1 MFIRHHQF
9 VISLATITTVLI
21 VIIILII
28 YPALRDIL
36 TINSTISQEKEILE
50 QKLALGL
57 NIKTTEKLLASIDE
71 TQPILESVFIRQGQE
86 LEFITS
92 IEQAATQHGIELE
105 LKPDFTGKA
114 ITPDVSEVTIEI
126 TATGNYL
133 SLQDFLKTIEQ
144 LPHYYTTEA
153 LIVSRSNSRE
163 DTTMQFLG
171 KAYLL
176 K

>member
-9 VISLATITTVLI
+9 IISLTAITTILV
-21 VIIILII
+21 VIIVLII

-36 TINSTISQEKEILE
+36 TINTTFSQEKQLLE

-57 NIKTTEKLLASIDE
+57 NIKTTEKILTGIDE
-71 TQPILESVFIRQGQE
+71 AQPILESVFIRQGQE
-86 LEFITS
+86 LEFITK
-92 IEQAATQHGIELE
+92 IEETATQKGVQLE
-105 LKPDFTGKA
+105 LKPDFTGKP

-126 TATGNYL
+126 NASGNYL
-133 SLQDFLKTIEQ
+133 ALQDFLKTIEQ
-144 LPHYYTTEA
+144 LPYYYTTEA
-153 LIVSRSNSRE
+153 LIISRSNSSE